1 MAMRAQISLQF
12 SDPDLYNNFV
22 IPSKDS
28 KVLNGLIVKCLS
40 SYYYS
45 EEARQAIEGVSLEDL
60 TDTSDVKSTQ
70 NLCEDIRRSLLTQ
83 DFLLEQLNQTV
94 ARGTEEFTISDINAV
109 AAATHEV
116 KATKSDYHSTVL
128 KIGGPTQQTDSTS
141 GKQDETLEFTTN
153 NPAIALLIQ
162 AVQLIAKSTGV
173 TEAESLLGS
182 IQAPKVEAKAQTVDE
197 TTSSSPAPEVL
208 MSEPDVGTTISHHV
222 EESMVTPE
230 PAIEI
235 PKVIE
240 PEPYVAPEP
249 EVISIPEP
257 SGEDGRSA
265 AKALLSSL
273 NF

>member
-12 SDPDLYNNFV
+12 SDPDLYNNF
-22 IPSKDS
+22 ILPSKDN

-60 TDTSDVKSTQ
+60 TDTSEIKST
-70 NLCEDIRRSLLTQ
+70 LDICEDIRRSLLTQ
-83 DFLLEQLNQTV
+83 DFFAEQLSQV
-94 ARGTEEFTISDINAV
+94 IAKGTEDFTISDINAV

-116 KATKSDYHSTVL
+116 KAAKTDYHSTVL
-128 KIGGPTQQTDSTS
+128 KIGGPIQQNASAAT
-141 GKQDETLEFTTN
+141 KQDETSEFTTD
-153 NPAIALLIQ
+153 NPAISLLIQ

-182 IQAPKVEAKAQTVDE
+182 IQ
-197 TTSSSPAPEVL
+197 TSSSEAKPQLVEKTTISASAPEVL
-208 MSEPDVGTTISHHV
+208 MSEPKVDTVISQPV
-222 EESMVTPE
+222 EEPVINLE
-230 PAIEI
+230 PAVEI
-235 PKVIE
+235 PRVITE
-240 PEPYVAPEP
+240 EPYVAPEP

-257 SGEDGRSA
+257 AGEDASSVARA
-265 AKALLSSL
+265 FLSSL

>member
-116 KATKSDYHSTVL
+116 KAAKSDYHSTVL
-128 KIGGPTQQTDSTS
+128 KIGGPTQQTDST
-141 GKQDETLEFTTN
+141 GDKQDETLEFTTN

-173 TEAESLLGS
+173 TEVESLLGS
-182 IQAPKVEAKAQTVDE
+182 IQAPKVEAKAQTIEE
-197 TTSSSPAPEVL
+197 TTSSAPAPEVL

-222 EESMVTPE
+222 EESMITPE

-257 SGEDGRSA
+257 AGEDGRSA
-265 AKALLSSL
+265 AKALLNSL